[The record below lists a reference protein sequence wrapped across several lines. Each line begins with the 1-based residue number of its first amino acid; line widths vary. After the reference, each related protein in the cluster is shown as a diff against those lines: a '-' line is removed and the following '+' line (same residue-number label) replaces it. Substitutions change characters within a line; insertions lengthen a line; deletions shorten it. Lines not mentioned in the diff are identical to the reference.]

1 MIVKKEENSG
11 RRMIMKRRIKTT
23 FCLLA
28 AAICFLFPL
37 KGQAADSYE
46 WVMDSVNARIQYVN
60 TTTGEPLKSQFKKIK
75 GYIYYFD
82 KNGYAATGF
91 TKIDGFYY
99 YFDSTGAMLRS
110 EWRADRYFLYNGR
123 MAVNQY
129 VKSATGYTY
138 VGKDGTPVENYSKSR
153 PARFIKDSVGFR
165 YRNLDGTYSRKTW
178 QCIKGSWYYFYSSG
192 YMARRTKLDMY
203 YVGTNGKMVTNRW
216 IKIGNYKYYYGADG
230 RMTKKVRIKSSST
243 GSSGN
248 TIVDIN

>member
-1 MIVKKEENSG
+1 
-11 RRMIMKRRIKTT
+11 MKQKFKTT

-28 AAICFLFPL
+28 AAFCLLFPV
-37 KGQAADSYE
+37 KGQAADAYE
-46 WVMDSVNARIQYVN
+46 WVTDTLNARIQYVN
-60 TTTGEPLKSQFKKIK
+60 TTTGEPLKSQFKMIK
-75 GYIYYFD
+75 GYTYYFD

-110 EWRADRYFLYNGR
+110 EWRANRYFLSNGR

-129 VKSATGYTY
+129 VKDVSGRVY

-153 PARFIKDSVGFR
+153 PAKFIKDSKGFR

-192 YMARRTKLDMY
+192 YMARRTKLGRY
-203 YVGTNGKMVTNRW
+203 YVGINGKMVTNKW
-216 IKIGNYKYYYGADG
+216 VKIGNYKYYYGADG
-230 RMTKKVRIKSSST
+230 RMKKKIRIKSSSS
-243 GSSGN
+243 GSSSPVVN
-248 TIVDIN
+248 IN

>member
-1 MIVKKEENSG
+1 
-11 RRMIMKRRIKTT
+11 MKRRIKTT

-129 VKSATGYTY
+129 VKSATGYIY
-138 VGKDGTPVENYSKSR
+138 VGKDGTPVEN
-153 PARFIKDSVGFR
+153 
-165 YRNLDGTYSRKTW
+165 
-178 QCIKGSWYYFYSSG
+178 
-192 YMARRTKLDMY
+192 
-203 YVGTNGKMVTNRW
+203 
-216 IKIGNYKYYYGADG
+216 
-230 RMTKKVRIKSSST
+230 
-243 GSSGN
+243 
-248 TIVDIN
+248 

>member
-1 MIVKKEENSG
+1 
-11 RRMIMKRRIKTT
+11 MIMKRRIKTT

-99 YFDSTGAMLRS
+99 YFDSTGAMLRPLLPLQWTDGCQPVC
-110 EWRADRYFLYNGR
+110 EECNRLYLR
-123 MAVNQY
+123 WKRRHA
-129 VKSATGYTY
+129 
-138 VGKDGTPVENYSKSR
+138 
-153 PARFIKDSVGFR
+153 
-165 YRNLDGTYSRKTW
+165 
-178 QCIKGSWYYFYSSG
+178 SG
-192 YMARRTKLDMY
+192 ELFQ
-203 YVGTNGKMVTNRW
+203 VTASQ
-216 IKIGNYKYYYGADG
+216 IH
-230 RMTKKVRIKSSST
+230 
-243 GSSGN
+243 
-248 TIVDIN
+248 

>member
-138 VGKDGTPVENYSKSR
+138 V
-153 PARFIKDSVGFR
+153 
-165 YRNLDGTYSRKTW
+165 
-178 QCIKGSWYYFYSSG
+178 
-192 YMARRTKLDMY
+192 
-203 YVGTNGKMVTNRW
+203 
-216 IKIGNYKYYYGADG
+216 
-230 RMTKKVRIKSSST
+230 
-243 GSSGN
+243 
-248 TIVDIN
+248 